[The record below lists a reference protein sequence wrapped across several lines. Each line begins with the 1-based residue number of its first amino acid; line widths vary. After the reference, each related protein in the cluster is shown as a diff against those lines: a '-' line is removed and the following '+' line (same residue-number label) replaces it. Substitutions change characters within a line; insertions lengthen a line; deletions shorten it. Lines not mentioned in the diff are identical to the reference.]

1 MAKQKIHYCFTL
13 SEQQVELLRSKKY
26 KIDRMECFMS
36 LVTLAARETKL
47 VPISKTQ
54 QVEIMA
60 GQCMVDNTQLARL
73 WDKDRKTVP
82 KILEAMEA
90 QGISSS
96 QKVGE
101 IRIHTLH
108 ALSGW
113 YIDGRFFKNGFRAQ
127 PSTGGSENVRVDVP
141 PARVITIEAEDTAN
155 KGTDD
160 AASSN
165 ANSTL
170 ATEGTVSS
178 FGGTPIAPPSL
189 PNGNAVDAKSRDD
202 AVPSAPSS
210 DRNVPM
216 SDSDHPSAERSA
228 SATHP
233 LQGVADGK
241 QAEGA
246 QGVHPSWQSGGHQPQ
261 QSSPTSC
268 GNQSDGNHSAYNG
281 SNDNG

>member
-13 SEQQVELLRSKKY
+13 SEEQVEHLRSKKY

-36 LVTLAARETKL
+36 LVTLAAREAKL

-54 QVEIMA
+54 QVEILA

-127 PSTGGSENVRVDVP
+127 PSTVVSENVRVDVP
-141 PARVITIEAEDTAN
+141 PARVITIEAEGTAN

-160 AASSN
+160 VASGKG
-165 ANSTL
+165 NSTP
-170 ATEGTVSS
+170 APEGTVSS

-202 AVPSAPSS
+202 TIPSAPSS
-210 DRNVPM
+210 DRNVPT
-216 SDSDHPSAERSA
+216 SGSDHAAERSA
-228 SATHP
+228 TATHP
-233 LQGVADGK
+233 LQEAYDDK
-241 QAEGA
+241 QAEEV
-246 QGVHPSWQSGGHQPQ
+246 QGVHPSWQSGNQQPQ
-261 QSSPTSC
+261 PNSPATH
-268 GNQSDGNHSAYNG
+268 GNQPDGNHSAYNG
-281 SNDNG
+281 SNGIG

>member
-13 SEQQVELLRSKKY
+13 SEEQVELLRSKKY

-113 YIDGRFFKNGFRAQ
+113 YIDGRFFKNGFRTQ
-127 PSTGGSENVRVDVP
+127 PSTDGSENVRVDVP

-155 KGTDD
+155 KGTDG
-160 AASSN
+160 AASGN
-165 ANSTL
+165 ANSTP
-170 ATEGTVSS
+170 ATEGKVSS
-178 FGGTPIAPPSL
+178 FGGSAIAPPSL
-189 PNGNAVDAKSRDD
+189 LNCNAVDAKSRGDTIS
-202 AVPSAPSS
+202 SAPQS

-216 SDSDHPSAERSA
+216 LGSDLPSADHSA

-233 LQGVADGK
+233 LQEDDGK
-241 QAEGA
+241 QAGGV
-246 QGVHPSWQSGGHQPQ
+246 QGVVHPAWQSGGYQSQPN
-261 QSSPTSC
+261 SPATN
-268 GNQSDGNHSAYNG
+268 GNQPDGN
-281 SNDNG
+281 

>member
-1 MAKQKIHYCFTL
+1 MDNQKIHYCFTL

-26 KIDRMECFMS
+26 KIDRMECFIS

-47 VPISKTQ
+47 VPISKIQ
-54 QVEIMA
+54 QVEILA

-155 KGTDD
+155 KDTDG
-160 AASSN
+160 AASGN
-165 ANSTL
+165 GNYTP

-178 FGGTPIAPPSL
+178 FGGSAIAPPSL
-189 PNGNAVDAKSRDD
+189 PNCNAVDAKSRDD
-202 AVPSAPSS
+202 TVSSTPSS
-210 DRNVPM
+210 DENVPTSG
-216 SDSDHPSAERSA
+216 SDCLSADHSA

-233 LQGVADGK
+233 LQEADGK
-241 QAEGA
+241 QGEGT
-246 QGVHPSWQSGGHQPQ
+246 QGMHPSWQSGGHQPQ

-281 SNDNG
+281 SNGNG

>member
-1 MAKQKIHYCFTL
+1 MDKQKIHYCFTL
-13 SEQQVELLRSKKY
+13 SEKQVELLRSKKY

-54 QVEIMA
+54 QVEILA

-127 PSTGGSENVRVDVP
+127 PSTGSSENVRVDVP

-155 KGTDD
+155 KGTDG
-160 AASSN
+160 AASGN
-165 ANSTL
+165 ANSTP

-189 PNGNAVDAKSRDD
+189 LNSNAVDAKSRGDTIS
-202 AVPSAPSS
+202 SAPSL
-210 DRNVPM
+210 DRNVSM
-216 SDSDHPSAERSA
+216 SGLDSSA
-228 SATHP
+228 SAPHP
-233 LQGVADGK
+233 LQEASNGK

-246 QGVHPSWQSGGHQPQ
+246 LGVHLSWQSGRHQPQ

-268 GNQSDGNHSAYNG
+268 GNPSDGNHSAYNG
-281 SNDNG
+281 SNGNG

>member
-13 SEQQVELLRSKKY
+13 SEEQVELLRSKKY
-26 KIDRMECFMS
+26 KIDRMECFIS

-47 VPISKTQ
+47 VPISKIQ
-54 QVEIMA
+54 QVEILA

-113 YIDGRFFKNGFRAQ
+113 YVDGRFFKNGFRAQ
-127 PSTGGSENVRVDVP
+127 PSTGSSENVRVDVP

-160 AASSN
+160 AASGKG
-165 ANSTL
+165 NST
-170 ATEGTVSS
+170 AASEGTVSS

-189 PNGNAVDAKSRDD
+189 PNGNAVDAKSRGDTIS
-202 AVPSAPSS
+202 SAPSS
-210 DRNVPM
+210 DGNVPM
-216 SDSDHPSAERSA
+216 LGSDLPSADHSA
-228 SATHP
+228 SACHP
-233 LQGVADGK
+233 LQEASNGK

-261 QSSPTSC
+261 QSSPTAH
-268 GNQSDGNHSAYNG
+268 GNQPDRNR
-281 SNDNG
+281 

>member
-1 MAKQKIHYCFTL
+1 MDKQKIHYCFTL
-13 SEQQVELLRSKKY
+13 SEKQVEHLRSKKY

-36 LVTLAARETKL
+36 LVMLAARETRF

-60 GQCMVDNTQLARL
+60 GQCMVDNTQLARQ

-113 YIDGRFFKNGFRAQ
+113 YVDGRFFKNGFRAQ
-127 PSTGGSENVRVDVP
+127 PSTVVSENVRVDVP

-160 AASSN
+160 VASGKG
-165 ANSTL
+165 NSTP
-170 ATEGTVSS
+170 APEGTVSS

-189 PNGNAVDAKSRDD
+189 PNGNAVDAKSKGDT
-202 AVPSAPSS
+202 VSSAPSS

-216 SDSDHPSAERSA
+216 SGADRPSAEPSA
-228 SATHP
+228 SK
-233 LQGVADGK
+233 QEADDK

-246 QGVHPSWQSGGHQPQ
+246 QSVRPSWQSGGHQTQPN
-261 QSSPTSC
+261 SHITH
-268 GNQSDGNHSAYNG
+268 GNQPDGNHSAYNG
-281 SNDNG
+281 SNGNG

>member
-1 MAKQKIHYCFTL
+1 MDKQKIHYCFTL
-13 SEQQVELLRSKKY
+13 SEKQVEHLRSKKY
-26 KIDRMECFMS
+26 KIDRMDCFMS

-113 YIDGRFFKNGFRAQ
+113 YIDDRFFKNGFRAQ

-178 FGGTPIAPPSL
+178 FDGTPIAPPSL
-189 PNGNAVDAKSRDD
+189 PNCNAVDAKSRGDTI
-202 AVPSAPSS
+202 PSAPSS
-210 DRNVPM
+210 DRNVPT
-216 SDSDHPSAERSA
+216 SGSDHAAERSA
-228 SATHP
+228 TATHP
-233 LQGVADGK
+233 LQEAYDDK
-241 QAEGA
+241 QAEEV
-246 QGVHPSWQSGGHQPQ
+246 QGVHPSWQSGNQQPQ
-261 QSSPTSC
+261 PNSPATH
-268 GNQSDGNHSAYNG
+268 GNQPDGNHSAYNG
-281 SNDNG
+281 SNGIG

>member
-13 SEQQVELLRSKKY
+13 SEKQVELLRSKKY

-36 LVTLAARETKL
+36 LVMLAARETKL

-82 KILEAMEA
+82 KILETMEA

-127 PSTGGSENVRVDVP
+127 PSTGSSENVRVDVP

-155 KGTDD
+155 KDTDG
-160 AASSN
+160 AASGN
-165 ANSTL
+165 GNYTP

-178 FGGTPIAPPSL
+178 FGGSAIAPPSL
-189 PNGNAVDAKSRDD
+189 PNCNAVVAKSRGDTIS
-202 AVPSAPSS
+202 SAPQS
-210 DRNVPM
+210 DRNVPT
-216 SDSDHPSAERSA
+216 SGLDSSA
-228 SATHP
+228 SASHP
-233 LQGVADGK
+233 LQEASNGK

>member
-54 QVEIMA
+54 QVEILA

-113 YIDGRFFKNGFRAQ
+113 YVDGRFFKNGFRTQ
-127 PSTGGSENVRVDVP
+127 PSTNGSENVRVDVP

-155 KGTDD
+155 KDTDG
-160 AASSN
+160 AASGN
-165 ANSTL
+165 ANSTPV
-170 ATEGTVSS
+170 TEGTVSS
-178 FGGTPIAPPSL
+178 FGGTPIASPSL

-228 SATHP
+228 SASHP
-233 LQGVADGK
+233 LQEATNGK

-246 QGVHPSWQSGGHQPQ
+246 QGVHPSWQSGGYQPQ
-261 QSSPTSC
+261 QSSPTAH
-268 GNQSDGNHSAYNG
+268 GNQPDRNR
-281 SNDNG
+281 

>member
-1 MAKQKIHYCFTL
+1 MDNQKIHYCFTL
-13 SEQQVELLRSKKY
+13 SEEQVEHLRSKKY

-82 KILEAMEA
+82 KILEAMEE

-127 PSTGGSENVRVDVP
+127 PSTVVSENVRVDVP

-155 KGTDD
+155 KDTDG
-160 AASSN
+160 AASGN
-165 ANSTL
+165 ANSTPV
-170 ATEGTVSS
+170 TEGTVSS

-189 PNGNAVDAKSRDD
+189 PNGNAVDAKSRGDTIS
-202 AVPSAPSS
+202 SAPSL
-210 DRNVPM
+210 DRNV
-216 SDSDHPSAERSA
+216 SRLDSSA
-228 SATHP
+228 SASQP
-233 LQGVADGK
+233 LQKADGK

-261 QSSPTSC
+261 PSSPTSC

>member
-1 MAKQKIHYCFTL
+1 MDNQKIHYCFTL

-54 QVEIMA
+54 QVEILA

-113 YIDGRFFKNGFRAQ
+113 YIDGRFFKNGFRTQ
-127 PSTGGSENVRVDVP
+127 PSTNGSENVRVDVP

-155 KGTDD
+155 KGRDD
-160 AASSN
+160 AASGN
-165 ANSTL
+165 ANSTPV
-170 ATEGTVSS
+170 TEGTVSS

-189 PNGNAVDAKSRDD
+189 PNGNAVDAKSRNDTMS
-202 AVPSAPSS
+202 SARSL
-210 DRNVPM
+210 DRNV
-216 SDSDHPSAERSA
+216 SRLDSSA
-228 SATHP
+228 SASQP
-233 LQGVADGK
+233 LQKADGK

-281 SNDNG
+281 SNCNG